1 MEKMEKNSKKISFP
15 AQLLKPLVAYLKGEQ
30 KKLKV
35 TEEELKK
42 VDPFVTGNR
51 DADNSVD
58 SDVAENVQH
67 DRSFAMR
74 LQVSKS
80 LIAIRKT
87 LTRIKLGK
95 YGICSN
101 CGKMI
106 DTDRLAVTPTA
117 EYCMECARKMEKK
130 SGE

>member
-1 MEKMEKNSKKISFP
+1 MEKNNKKLAFP
-15 AQLLKPLVAYLKGEQ
+15 KQLLKPLVEHLKGER
-30 KKLKV
+30 KKLKE
-35 TEEELKK
+35 TKEELKK
-42 VDPFVTGNR
+42 VDPFVVGNR
-51 DADNSVD
+51 DSDNSVD

-80 LIAIRKT
+80 LVAIRKT

-95 YGICSN
+95 YGICGG

-106 DTDRLAVTPTA
+106 DTDRLAITPTT
-117 EYCMECARKMEKK
+117 EYCMQCAEKAEK
-130 SGE
+130 NAGE